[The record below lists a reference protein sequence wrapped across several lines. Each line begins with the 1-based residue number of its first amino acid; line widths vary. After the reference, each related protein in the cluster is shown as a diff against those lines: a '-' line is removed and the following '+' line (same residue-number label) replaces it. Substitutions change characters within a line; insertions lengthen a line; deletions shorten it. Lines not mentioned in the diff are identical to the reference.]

1 MLKVTLDSN
10 CIINILDYKSES
22 ATSVEELTEIL
33 RYGLEGDIN
42 IAITTR
48 VETDFL
54 NDKDKERKVEL
65 IKRISMF
72 PTIGT
77 IARWDT
83 SKWDSG
89 DIWGGEEHV
98 VLEKEISNII
108 FPGLKKDDSHY
119 SNKINDIDHLIGH
132 KINKRD
138 VFITD
143 DQQIIKK
150 AETLESSLGIKVM
163 NPEKALEYI
172 NLKGNKLVLAQEF
185 YEKFLEYKKLIIE
198 IINKGDIQDETL
210 SKYEDLRKW
219 LIRKH
224 SIINDGLLS
233 YKHNMSSIPIS
244 GQRVF
249 SQDDI
254 ISNQNFNKKFNDL
267 LKTRDPLNIPEII
280 SYNEYNYGYTSDDKK
295 VSITI
300 NFLNNIEDT
309 LLGYVGKLE
318 NN

>member
-1 MLKVTLDSN
+1 MIKLTFDTN
-10 CIINILDYKSES
+10 CIINVLDYKSES

-33 RYGLEGDIN
+33 RYGFDGDVN

-48 VETDFL
+48 VENDF
-54 NDKDKERKVEL
+54 NKDKNKERSFEL
-65 IKRISMF
+65 VKRISMF
-72 PTIGT
+72 PVIGT
-77 IARWDT
+77 VVRLDH
-83 SKWDSG
+83 SKLDSEDVLG
-89 DIWGGEEHV
+89 NNEHEA
-98 VLEKEISNII
+98 LEKELTDII
-108 FPGLKKDDSHY
+108 FPGLKKEDSHFG
-119 SNKINDIDHLIGH
+119 NKINDIDHLIGH

-138 VFITD
+138 IFITD

-150 AETLESSLGIKVM
+150 AETLESSMGIKVM
-163 NPEKALEYI
+163 NPKKALEYL

-185 YEKFLEYKKLIIE
+185 YEKFLVYKELIVE
-198 IINKGDIQDETL
+198 IISKNDTTDEVL

-224 SIINDGLLS
+224 AIINDGLLS

-267 LKTRDPLNIPEII
+267 LKTRDPLVIPEII
-280 SYNEYNYGYTSDDKK
+280 SYNEYNYGYTSEDKK

-300 NFLNNIEDT
+300 NFLNNVEDT

-318 NN
+318 SN